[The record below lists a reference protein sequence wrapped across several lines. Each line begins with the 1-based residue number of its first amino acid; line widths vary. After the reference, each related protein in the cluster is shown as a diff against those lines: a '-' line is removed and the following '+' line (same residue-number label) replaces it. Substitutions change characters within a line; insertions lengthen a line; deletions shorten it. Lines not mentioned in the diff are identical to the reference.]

1 MKIKVVREQFQKALH
16 RVNSIVGSRTMLPI
30 LGNVLL
36 NAENDKVTLITTDL
50 EVRISTSL
58 EATVEQAGV
67 TTLPCRKLLA
77 LVNCFSA
84 DEVEITVDDNHHA
97 AIKCGSSNFKLLGLG
112 PEDFPEDAGFEEVRS
127 VRIAENAFKKM
138 LTMIS
143 YATSSEDSRKA
154 LTGVL
159 CSVSGSV
166 LTMVAT
172 DGKRLAMQEKEVA
185 EANGADGD
193 VIIPIKAVNELK
205 RMLEND
211 GDLRIS
217 IGDKQC
223 RFESSKITLSSKLVE
238 GTYPNY
244 RLVIPQNFTRMVEV
258 DTARFLSKIETVSQ
272 VLSDSSSY
280 IILALS
286 ENMMKLQASSVEVG
300 EGSDV
305 IDLEYSGDPIE
316 ISFNPEFLADPL
328 KYCGS
333 EKVLM
338 KINDELNPVAIE
350 AGEGFLYVIM
360 PIRKR

>member
-1 MKIKVVREQFQKALH
+1 MKIKVVREPLQKALH

-36 NAENDKVTLITTDL
+36 KAEENRLTLVTTDL
-50 EVRISTSL
+50 EVRISTSV
-58 EATVEQAGV
+58 EAAVEQPGC

-77 LVNCFSA
+77 LVNCFTA
-84 DEVEITVDDNHHA
+84 DEVEMEVDANHHA
-97 AIKCGSSNFKLLGLG
+97 AISCGSSRFKLLGLG

-127 VRIAENAFKKM
+127 IRMAEGDFKKM

-143 YATSSEDSRKA
+143 YAASSEDSRKA

-159 CSVSGSV
+159 CSVAGGV
-166 LTMVAT
+166 LTLVAT
-172 DGKRLAMQEKEVA
+172 DGKRLAMQEKEAAGV
-185 EANGADGD
+185 EGSDGD

-205 RMLEND
+205 RMLEGD
-211 GDLRIS
+211 GGLKVS
-217 IGDKQC
+217 IGEKQC
-223 RFESSKITLSSKLVE
+223 RFESANFTLSSKLVE

-244 RLVIPQNFTRMVEV
+244 RLVIPQNFTRVVEI
-258 DTARFLSKIETVSQ
+258 DTAKFLAKIETVSQ

-286 ENMMKLQASSVEVG
+286 EKLMKLQASSVEVG

-305 IDLEYSGDPIE
+305 IDLEYTGEPIE

-328 KYCGS
+328 KYCGA
-333 EKVLM
+333 EKIQM